1 MSSPLRLLRRAFA
14 PVLALGAI
22 ACEAGDPLGGAVP
35 VPGELTI
42 VQLDLPIGTNLERG
56 ESALVVGPDGTRVL
70 IDVGDEHHDDQIRDA
85 IAALPGEPAVD
96 WVILTHFHGDH
107 IGAFTHLDLPI
118 RRGVIHRGF
127 VDLGDGMKASA
138 FEAVC
143 KSLRG
148 DLAALDHPLCE
159 TAETRARCDGSAR
172 ATAIACPG
180 VGEVLPLGAGATL
193 TIAAANGFV
202 FDGAVARPP
211 ATRFGVDANNEENA
225 RSVVGV
231 ITHGDFRYHF
241 GGDLTGSGKSDEP
254 DIESRL
260 LDESPLYRDRFSV
273 VHAHHHARDTSS
285 NARFVAATAPFDVTA
300 GINAGYVGS
309 PHADVESAWTDQG
322 AAFFSSRQHPIVVQ
336 TSDGGA
342 HFTLRAGTDER
353 VR

>member
-1 MSSPLRLLRRAFA
+1 MMARMRRLRIA
-14 PVLALGAI
+14 ALVVAI
-22 ACEAGDPLGGAVP
+22 GSVACDAGDPLGGAAP
-35 VPGELTI
+35 IPGEITI
-42 VQLDLPIGTNLERG
+42 VQLDLPIGPNLERG
-56 ESALVVGPDGTRVL
+56 EAALVVGPDGTRVL

-172 ATAIACPG
+172 APASACPG

-202 FDGAVARPP
+202 FDGAVAHPP
-211 ATRFGVDANNEENA
+211 ASPFGVDANNEENA

-231 ITHGDFRYHF
+231 IAHGAFRYHF

-260 LDESPLYRDRFSV
+260 LDESPLYRERFSV
-273 VHAHHHARDTSS
+273 VHARHTSS

-309 PHADVESAWTDQG
+309 PHADVESAWTHEGG
-322 AAFFSSRQHPIVVQ
+322 ADFWSSRHHAVVVQ
-336 TSDGGA
+336 TSDSGA
-342 HFTLRAGTDER
+342 HFTLRAGSDER
-353 VR
+353 LR